1 MKPSSPTADAASGLT
16 TAEARAR
23 LAQFGPNRILRA
35 SPVRFLAIARE
46 EVTEPMI
53 LLLLGVGVL
62 YSLWGNLADAATI
75 FAIIATLVF
84 AEVYNEFRAK
94 RAIAALE
101 RIAAPKAHVLR
112 DGALVE
118 VDAEAVVPGDL
129 LVLAQGTRLAA
140 DARVTRSSGLACD
153 ESALSGESM
162 PVDKAAGAPVYA
174 GTVIV
179 SGEGEA
185 QVSATGVTTRIGG
198 MAQALAQ
205 VARPKTPLQLA
216 MRALA
221 GKLVWVAVFF
231 AVLIPLIGVLRGQD
245 WREMVLTGLSLAF
258 ATIPEELPIIITM
271 VLGLGA
277 YTLSRSGFLV
287 KRIHAA
293 ETLAEVTVI
302 ATDKTGTL
310 TENRLRLAAVYPQDA
325 AAAVLGTALGN
336 VAAHLSDP
344 LERALVEAGRAQGLA
359 PPPAAALRTR
369 LVGDGRKTRSTLREA
384 AGALQLYL
392 SGAPE
397 EVFAHAASQ
406 PPPGAAEFV
415 ATQAAQGRRVIAVA
429 HRTLATAAAQQTFDD
444 LEHDLEIVGLVSFE
458 DPPRPGVKDTIAQAA
473 AAGIRTLMV
482 TGDHPAT
489 AASIAGQVGI
499 PAERVLTGA
508 DLERLDD
515 PALARTLREVS
526 VFARTS
532 PEHKYRIVQA
542 LQGAG
547 EVVAVTG
554 DGINDALALKAA
566 DVGIAMGMR
575 GTDVAREAAQVVL
588 ADDNFVTI
596 THGVFEGRK
605 FYDNLRKG
613 VSYYLAVKF
622 GLILIFLLPALAGL
636 PLPFSPIQI
645 IVLELFMDLAASAG
659 FVAEPGEPE
668 SLARRPGRRGAAAI
682 LDRAAITAILFK
694 GALLF
699 AAVMAA
705 YGLAWARSATAMEIQ
720 TCAFAAWMVAHVVL
734 AFVSRSER
742 ATLRAIGPWRNRVI
756 NLWALS
762 AIGFVLLA
770 MYLPA
775 LHTRFR
781 LEPLGAGALTAT
793 LLLAAGIASLAELAK
808 YRKRWRATR
817 PVL

>member
-1 MKPSSPTADAASGLT
+1 MKPHPPTADAASGLT
-16 TAEARAR
+16 TAQARAR
-23 LAQFGPNRILRA
+23 LAQLGPNTVFRA
-35 SPVRFLAIARE
+35 SPVRFVAIARE
-46 EVTEPMI
+46 EITEPMI
-53 LLLLGVGVL
+53 LLLLSVGVL
-62 YSLWGNLADAATI
+62 YGVWGSLADAATI
-75 FAIIATLVF
+75 FAIIATLVL

-101 RIAAPKAHVLR
+101 HIAAPKAHVLR
-112 DGALVE
+112 SGALVE
-118 VDAEAVVPGDL
+118 VDTEAVVPGDL
-129 LVLAQGTRLAA
+129 LVLAPGTRVAA
-140 DARVTRSSGLACD
+140 DARVARSSGLACD

-162 PVDKAAGAPVYA
+162 PVDKVAGDLVYA

-179 SGEGEA
+179 GGEGEA
-185 QVSATGVTTRIGG
+185 EVSSTGSATRIGG

-205 VARPKTPLQLA
+205 VARPRTPLQLA

-231 AVLIPLIGVLRGQD
+231 AALIPLIGVLRGQD
-245 WREMVLTGLSLAF
+245 WREMLLTGLSLAF

-310 TENRLRLAAVYPQDA
+310 TENRMRLAAVYPQDA
-325 AAAVLGTALGN
+325 VAAVVASALGN
-336 VAAHLSDP
+336 VSAHLSDP
-344 LERALVEAGRAQGLA
+344 LELALVAAGLAQKLA
-359 PPPAAALRTR
+359 PPTAAALRTR
-369 LVGDGRKTRSTLREA
+369 LVGDGRKTRSTLREE
-384 AGALQLYL
+384 AGALQLCL

-397 EVFAHAASQ
+397 EVFARSG
-406 PPPGAAEFV
+406 PPPPDAAEFIS
-415 ATQAAQGRRVIAVA
+415 TQAAQGRRVIAVA
-429 HRTLATAAAQQTFDD
+429 RRTLPAEAARQPFDA
-444 LEHDLEIVGLVSFE
+444 LERELQLVGLLSFE
-458 DPPRPGVKDTIAQAA
+458 DPPRAGVRNTIAQAA

-489 AASIAGQVGI
+489 AASIARQVGI
-499 PAERVLTGA
+499 PAARVLSGVEL
-508 DLERLDD
+508 DRLDG
-515 PALARTLREVS
+515 PMLTQALRQVS

-566 DVGIAMGMR
+566 DVGIAMGR
-575 GTDVAREAAQVVL
+575 GTDVAKEAAQVVL
-588 ADDNFVTI
+588 ADDNFLTI
-596 THGVFEGRK
+596 ARGVFEGRK

-636 PLPFSPIQI
+636 PLPFAPVQI

-659 FVAEPGEPE
+659 FVAEPGEAQ
-668 SLARRPGRRGAAAI
+668 SLRRRPGRRGATAL
-682 LDRAAITAILFK
+682 LDRAAVTAILFK
-694 GALLF
+694 GTLLF
-699 AAVMAA
+699 TAVMAA
-705 YGLAWARSATAMEIQ
+705 YGLAWARGAATIEVQ
-720 TCAFAAWMVAHVVL
+720 TCAFTAWMVAHVVL
-734 AFVSRSER
+734 AYISRSER
-742 ATLRAIGPWRNRVI
+742 ATLLAIGPWHNRVI

-775 LHTRFR
+775 LQARFR

-793 LLLAAGIASLAELAK
+793 LLLAAGIAGLAELAK

>member
-1 MKPSSPTADAASGLT
+1 MNPTQPNADASPGLT
-16 TAEARAR
+16 EAQARAR
-23 LAQFGPNRILRA
+23 LAQSGPNTMFRA

-62 YSLWGNLADAATI
+62 YSVWGSLADAATI

-112 DGALVE
+112 DGAVTE
-118 VDAEAVVPGDL
+118 VDAETVVPGDL
-129 LVLAQGTRLAA
+129 LVLTPGTRLAA

-153 ESALSGESM
+153 ESALSGEAM
-162 PVDKAAGAPVYA
+162 PVDKAAGDPVYA

-185 QVSATGVTTRIGG
+185 EVTGTGAATRIGG

-205 VARPKTPLQLA
+205 VARPRTPLQLA
-216 MRALA
+216 MGALA

-258 ATIPEELPIIITM
+258 AVIPEELPIIITM

-287 KRIHAA
+287 KRIAAA
-293 ETLAEVTVI
+293 ETLADVTVI

-310 TENRLRLAAVYPQDA
+310 TENRLRLAALYPQDA

-336 VAAHLSDP
+336 VSAHLSDP
-344 LERALVEAGRAQGLA
+344 LERALVAAGRAQNLA
-359 PPPAAALRTR
+359 PPTAAALRTR

-384 AGALQLYL
+384 AGALRLYL

-397 EVFAHAASQ
+397 EVFARSG
-406 PPPGAAEFV
+406 PPPSGAAEFV
-415 ATQAAQGRRVIAVA
+415 STEAAQGRRVIAVA
-429 HRTLATAAAQQTFDD
+429 RRTLATAAARQPFDT
-444 LEHDLEIVGLVSFE
+444 LEQELEIVGLLSFE
-458 DPPRPGVKDTIAQAA
+458 DPPRPGVRDTIAQAA
-473 AAGIRTLMV
+473 AAGIRTLMI

-489 AASIAGQVGI
+489 AASIARQVGI
-499 PAERVLTGA
+499 PAARVLTGA
-508 DLERLDD
+508 QLDLLDD
-515 PALARTLREVS
+515 PMLARTLREVS

-532 PEHKYRIVQA
+532 PEHKYRLVQA

-566 DVGIAMGMR
+566 DVGIAMGR
-575 GTDVAREAAQVVL
+575 GTDVAKEAAQVVL

-636 PLPFSPIQI
+636 PLPFAPIQI

-659 FVAEPGEPE
+659 FVAEPGEPQ

-705 YGLAWARSATAMEIQ
+705 YGLAWARGATAMEIQ

-734 AFVSRSER
+734 AFVSRAEH

-756 NLWALS
+756 DLWALG
-762 AIGFVLLA
+762 AIGFLLLA
-770 MYLPA
+770 IYLPPLQA
-775 LHTRFR
+775 R
-781 LEPLGAGALTAT
+781 LKFAPVGLGALAIT
-793 LLLAAGIASLAELAK
+793 LLLAAAIAGLAELMK
-808 YRKRWRATR
+808 YRRR
-817 PVL
+817 PAGDE

>member
-1 MKPSSPTADAASGLT
+1 MNPTRSTAEERPGLT
-16 TAEARAR
+16 AAAARAR
-23 LAQFGPNRILRA
+23 LAQFGPNTIFRV

-62 YSLWGNLADAATI
+62 YSVWGSLADAVTI
-75 FAIIATLVF
+75 FAIIATLVL

-94 RAIAALE
+94 RAIAVLE

-112 DGALVE
+112 DGAVVE
-118 VDAEAVVPGDL
+118 VDTEAVVPGDL
-129 LVLAQGTRLAA
+129 LVLVPGTRVAA
-140 DARVTRSSGLACD
+140 DARVARSSGLACD

-162 PVDKAAGAPVYA
+162 PVDKAAGEPVHA

-185 QVSATGVTTRIGG
+185 QVIATGAATRIGK
-198 MAQALAQ
+198 MARALAQ

-245 WREMVLTGLSLAF
+245 WRGMVLTGLSLAF

-277 YTLSRSGFLV
+277 YALSRSGFLV

-293 ETLAEVTVI
+293 ETLADVTVI

-310 TENRLRLAAVYPQDA
+310 TENRMRLAALYPQDA
-325 AAAVLGTALGN
+325 AAAVLGSALGN
-336 VAAHLSDP
+336 VSAYLTDS
-344 LERALVEAGRAQGLA
+344 LERALVEAGRTQGLA
-359 PPPAAALRTR
+359 PPAAAALRTR
-369 LVGDGRKTRSTLREA
+369 LVGNGRKTRSALREEE
-384 AGALQLYL
+384 GALRLYL

-397 EVFAHAASQ
+397 EVFARAAGQ
-406 PPPGAAEFV
+406 VPQGAAEFV

-429 HRTLATAAAQQTFDD
+429 RRTLAADATKQPFDT
-444 LEHDLEIVGLVSFE
+444 LEQELEVVGLVSFD
-458 DPPRPGVKDTIAQAA
+458 DPPRPGVEDTIAQVA

-489 AASIAGQVGI
+489 AASIARQVGI

-508 DLERLDD
+508 QLDRLDE
-515 PALARTLREVS
+515 PALTRTLREVS

-566 DVGIAMGMR
+566 DVGIAMGIK

-596 THGVFEGRK
+596 TRGVFEGRK

-659 FVAEPGEPE
+659 FVAEPGEPQ

-682 LDRAAITAILFK
+682 LDRAAILAILSK

-705 YGLAWARSATAMEIQ
+705 YGLAWARGATAGELQ
-720 TCAFAAWMVAHVVL
+720 TCAFAAWMMGHVVL
-734 AFVSRSER
+734 AFVSRSQR
-742 ATLRAIGPWRNRVI
+742 ATLFALGPWRNRVI
-756 NLWALS
+756 DLWAL
-762 AIGFVLLA
+762 AAGAFLLLA
-770 MYLPA
+770 IYLPPVQA
-775 LHTRFR
+775 R
-781 LEPLGAGALTAT
+781 LKFAPVGPGALAVT
-793 LLLAAGIASLAELAK
+793 LLLAAAIAGLAELAK
-808 YRKRWRATR
+808 YRRQAAGDR
-817 PVL
+817 

>member
-1 MKPSSPTADAASGLT
+1 MNPTRSTAEECPGLT
-16 TAEARAR
+16 AAEAHAR
-23 LAQFGPNRILRA
+23 LAQFGPNTIFRA

-62 YSLWGNLADAATI
+62 YSLWGNLADAVTI
-75 FAIIATLVF
+75 FAVIATLVF
-84 AEVYNEFRAK
+84 VEVYNEFRAK

-101 RIAAPKAHVLR
+101 RIAALKAHVLR
-112 DGALVE
+112 DGALAE

-129 LVLAQGTRLAA
+129 LVLAPGTRLAA
-140 DARVTRSSGLACD
+140 DARVARSSGLACD

-162 PVDKAAGAPVYA
+162 PVDKAAGEPVHA
-174 GTVIV
+174 GTVII

-185 QVSATGVTTRIGG
+185 QVTATGAATRIGS

-205 VARPKTPLQLA
+205 VVRPKTPLQLA

-277 YTLSRSGFLV
+277 YALSRSGFLV

-293 ETLAEVTVI
+293 ETLADVTVI

-310 TENRLRLAAVYPQDA
+310 TENRMRLAALYPQDA
-325 AAAVLGTALGN
+325 AAAVLGSALGN
-336 VAAHLSDP
+336 VSAHLTDP

-359 PPPAAALRTR
+359 PAAAALRTR
-369 LVGDGRKTRSTLREA
+369 LVGNGRKTRSALREEE
-384 AGALQLYL
+384 GALRLYL

-397 EVFAHAASQ
+397 EVFARAAGQ
-406 PPPGAAEFV
+406 VPQGAAEFV

-429 HRTLATAAAQQTFDD
+429 RRRLAAEAAQQPFDA
-444 LEHDLEIVGLVSFE
+444 LEQELEVVGLVSFE
-458 DPPRPGVKDTIAQAA
+458 DPPRPGVQDTIAQAA
-473 AAGIRTLMV
+473 AVGIRTLMV

-489 AASIAGQVGI
+489 AASIARQVGI

-508 DLERLDD
+508 QLDRLDD
-515 PALARTLREVS
+515 PTLARTLCEVS

-566 DVGIAMGMR
+566 DVGIAMGIK
-575 GTDVAREAAQVVL
+575 GTDVARDAAQVVL

-596 THGVFEGRK
+596 TRGVFEGRK

-659 FVAEPGEPE
+659 FVAEPGEPQ

-682 LDRAAITAILFK
+682 LDRAAILSILSK

-705 YGLAWARSATAMEIQ
+705 YGLAWARGATAGELQ
-720 TCAFAAWMVAHVVL
+720 TCAFAAWMMGHVVL

-742 ATLRAIGPWRNRVI
+742 ATLFALGPWRNRVI
-756 NLWALS
+756 DLWAL
-762 AIGFVLLA
+762 AAGAFLLLA
-770 MYLPA
+770 IYLPPVQA
-775 LHTRFR
+775 R
-781 LEPLGAGALTAT
+781 LKFAPVGLGALAAT
-793 LLLAAGIASLAELAK
+793 LLLAAAIAGLAELAK
-808 YRKRWRATR
+808 YRRR
-817 PVL
+817 PAGDR